1 MRISPL
7 KLSHG
12 SPEGKSPKRPRR
24 CLCRSVS
31 ARGQPQGSSSGLLA
45 QCAAVTGPEET
56 PFPASVMSTL
66 GLRGRV
72 ADARQVCIFPASCCT
87 LNTLPSVRNFNF

>member
-1 MRISPL
+1 MDPPREKAPSV
-7 KLSHG
+7 
-12 SPEGKSPKRPRR
+12 PEGVFAG
-24 CLCRSVS
+24 VS
-31 ARGQPQGSSSGLLA
+31 QLGGNLRVPLRGLLA

-87 LNTLPSVRNFNF
+87 LNTLPSMRNFNF